1 MLLIFRIYRWKDLVM
16 ISFVAGIF
24 QSIFY
29 ADFIYYFI
37 KSNQNERIIN
47 LPI

>member
-1 MLLIFRIYRWKDLVM
+1 M
-16 ISFVAGIF
+16 AGIL
-24 QSIFY
+24 QTIFY

-37 KSNQNERIIN
+37 ISNQNERIIN